1 MPGETRVPDA
11 RRAAVT
17 PGESIHASCVALGG
31 RALLIRGASGAGK
44 SALALELISRGAALV
59 SDDQTILRR
68 EGDQVIASAPP
79 SIKGRIEA
87 RGVGLLHAPEA
98 GPSEVAALVDLSQV
112 ECERLPPARE
122 TDILGVTLPVIH
134 RSDMTCFP
142 AALILYLTDGR
153 YA

>member
-31 RALLIRGASGAGK
+31 RALLIQGASGAGK
-44 SALALELISRGAALV
+44 STLALELISRGAALV

-68 EGDQVIASAPP
+68 DGDQVIA
-79 SIKGRIEA
+79 
-87 RGVGLLHAPEA
+87 
-98 GPSEVAALVDLSQV
+98 SEVAALVDLSQV

-142 AALILYLTDGR
+142 AALILYLTHGR